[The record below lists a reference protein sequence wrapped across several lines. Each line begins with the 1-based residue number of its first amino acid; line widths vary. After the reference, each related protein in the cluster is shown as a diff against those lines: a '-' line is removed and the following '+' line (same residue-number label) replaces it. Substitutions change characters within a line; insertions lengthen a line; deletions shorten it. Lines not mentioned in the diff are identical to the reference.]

1 MVQAK
6 PNSATPPSYASRLWT
21 LLVMLMAVG
30 TLVELALMGHYE
42 EVWQW
47 PPMVLLGLSLVSF
60 LALVWRPGSVT
71 RRVFRGLML
80 LCGLSGLI
88 GTWLHLQANW
98 EFERELHPTASAWN
112 TFTDSLTGALPA
124 LAPFSMVVFALL
136 GYLYTLYH
144 IQKQA

>member
-47 PPMVLLGLSLVSF
+47 APMVLLGLSLVSF